1 MISNSMKYVL
11 FFSFETELRYTFQFL
26 KALEKSVNEKF
37 KNETGKRHVKILQ
50 RHTLHC
56 IAVSITPFSTSLVTF
71 SSDSSEIET
80 E

>member
-37 KNETGKRHVKILQ
+37 KTKQEKGMSKYSKDTPCIVLQ
-50 RHTLHC
+50 
-56 IAVSITPFSTSLVTF
+56 SQ
-71 SSDSSEIET
+71 
-80 E
+80 